1 MLERCSHA
9 NSPWNLSFS
18 YPRLAGS
25 SAAAV
30 IIAGARPAGKALQPG
45 REVEKINNMPEHS
58 PLHDVTAGGGARFVE
73 DAGWLMPA
81 DYGDAGAEYRQ
92 TRAAAGLF
100 DLSHRGKI
108 ELTGRDAAKFLHNLC
123 TNDVLRLAPGT
134 GCEAFFC
141 TAKAKTVAHALVE
154 HLASPDNQDVFRL
167 DVAPGQAE
175 RLLKHLDY
183 YLISEQVEIADR
195 TRDLAELHLA
205 GPQAASVLERV
216 AGEPLPPLNEL
227 QHLARPLGEAACHLR
242 RHSPLGLPGYDLL
255 CPREQAAA
263 VWQRLVAA
271 GLRPAGLGTYEVL
284 RVEAGTPVYG
294 KDIDENRFAAEVN
307 RTAQAI
313 CYTKGCY
320 LGQEP
325 IVMARD
331 RGHVNRFLMGLK
343 LPGDGPVSPGARV
356 FGAGAEVGQVTSA
369 VASPWLGAVI
379 ALAYLRR
386 GSHEPGMEV
395 EVESGGGR
403 LPARVTALP
412 FTS

>member
-1 MLERCSHA
+1 MAE
-9 NSPWNLSFS
+9 
-18 YPRLAGS
+18 
-25 SAAAV
+25 
-30 IIAGARPAGKALQPG
+30 Q
-45 REVEKINNMPEHS
+45 S
-58 PLHDVTAGGGARFVE
+58 PLHAIAAGAGAHFAE

-81 DYGDAGAEYRQ
+81 HYGDAAEEYRQ

-100 DLSHRGKI
+100 DVSHRGKI
-108 ELTGRDAAKFLHNLC
+108 ELTGRDAARFLHNLC

-154 HLASPDNQDVFRL
+154 HLRPADDRDTFRL

-183 YLISEQVEIADR
+183 YLISEQVEVTDR

-205 GPQAASVLERV
+205 GPRAQAVLE
-216 AGEPLPPLNEL
+216 AALGEALPDLAEL
-227 QHLARPLGEAACHLR
+227 QHLARPLGEAVCHIR

-255 CPREQAAA
+255 CPREQAEGL
-263 VWQRLVAA
+263 WRKLTAA
-271 GLRPAGLGTYEVL
+271 GARPAGLETHEVL
-284 RVEAGTPVYG
+284 RVEGGTPVYG

-313 CYTKGCY
+313 CWTKGCY

-331 RGHVNRFLMGLK
+331 RGHVNRFLVGLK
-343 LPGDGPVSPGARV
+343 VAGDGPLSPGARV
-356 FGAGAEVGQVTSA
+356 FQGGNEAGQVTSS
-369 VASPWLGAVI
+369 VVSPWLGTVI

-386 GSHEPGMEV
+386 GSHEPGTAV
-395 EVESGGGR
+395 EVESGSGQR
-403 LPARVTALP
+403 PAQVAALP
-412 FTS
+412 FAG